1 MIKVFIA
8 DDHAVVR
15 RGIIQILSEE
25 PDIEVV
31 GEAAN
36 AEEIMTQL
44 YDKDWDILVL
54 DITMPGKN
62 GLDAML
68 EIKQRK
74 PEIKILIL
82 TMYPE
87 EEIAIRAL
95 KTGALGYLTKDSVPG
110 ELIKAIRKVQQ
121 GSRYIS
127 SAIAESIALSFE
139 KNKANLPHET
149 LSDREF
155 QILCLIAS
163 GNTLHQI
170 AENLSISV
178 KTVSTYRS
186 RILEKMNMK
195 SNVELAHYAI
205 KHRLVV
211 PLKN

>member
-36 AEEIMTQL
+36 ADEIMAQL

-110 ELIKAIRKVQQ
+110 ELIKAIRKVQL
-121 GSRYIS
+121 GNRYIS
-127 SAIAESIALSFE
+127 SGIAESIALSFE
-139 KNKANLPHET
+139 KNKANLPHEI

-205 KHRLVV
+205 KHRLVI